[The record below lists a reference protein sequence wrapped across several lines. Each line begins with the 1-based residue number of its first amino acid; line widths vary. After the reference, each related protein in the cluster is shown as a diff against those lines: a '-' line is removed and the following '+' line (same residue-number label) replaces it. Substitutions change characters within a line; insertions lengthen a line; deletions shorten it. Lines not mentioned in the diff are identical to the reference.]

1 MIEYGDT
8 RLPERFWIKVYPC
21 PITGC
26 WLWAGATKKR
36 GSYGTFFYEEQA
48 RPVSHVLA
56 SIKYPG
62 WDKEKFG
69 PVLSCKNNGC
79 ANPDHIELRDRSFC
93 RNGHKKEKTGRG
105 TKCNQCRREWDN
117 TKRNRSAPLRRTKK
131 KPQPP
136 QPRQVGS
143 RSVFGDKTPD
153 RPWRPAGFT
162 EEIKV
167 GV

>member
-1 MIEYGDT
+1 MIEYGDA

-26 WLWAGATKKR
+26 WLWAGAAKKR
-36 GSYGTFFYEEQA
+36 GGYGTYFHEGQA
-48 RPVSHVLA
+48 QPVSHVLA

-69 PVLSCKNNGC
+69 PVLSCKNNAC
-79 ANPDHIELRDRSFC
+79 ANPEHVELRDRSLC
-93 RNGHKKEKTGRG
+93 RNGHKKTKRGRG
-105 TKCNQCRREWDN
+105 TNCNQCRREWDKN
-117 TKRNRSAPLRRTKK
+117 NRPQRRSYQANQLTKK
-131 KPQPP
+131 PKLTE
-136 QPRQVGS
+136 V
-143 RSVFGDKTPD
+143 SVFGDRIPD
-153 RPWRPAGFT
+153 KPWRPAGFS